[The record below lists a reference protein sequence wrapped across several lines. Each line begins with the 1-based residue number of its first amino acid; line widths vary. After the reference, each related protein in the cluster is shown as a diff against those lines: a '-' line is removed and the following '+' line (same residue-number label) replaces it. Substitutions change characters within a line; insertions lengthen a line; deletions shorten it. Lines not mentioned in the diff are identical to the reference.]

1 MRHFGLDA
9 YALGSHSIRP
19 SKTKRHTKA
28 LVVRSRLA
36 GALCRLKIS
45 LIGYGTQSGL
55 DSIGEFTKV
64 KKEVLDLLREAENIE
79 IPISTE
85 ARSIIRNVDA
95 EKFGDIHE
103 IDAFC
108 HKIDEAF
115 KGSI

>member
-55 DSIGEFTKV
+55 DSIGEFTKA
-64 KKEVLDLLREAENIE
+64 KKEDLLREAENIE

-95 EKFGDIHE
+95 EKFVDIHE